1 MRKRVRQTKR
11 ERERKK
17 DRTRLEITHT
27 HTLSHTLIHTV
38 EGFCGGE
45 TVPCRR
51 TPPFFL
57 KRGLP
62 DHNGG
67 LEKRREEQEEE
78 GGEEAEEEEGMRRE
92 NTGQSFD
99 HVAAANRPSGLHHEA
114 DSEAG
119 I

>member
-1 MRKRVRQTKR
+1 MIGVGTSVHDGEWGGGERKRVRQR
-11 ERERKK
+11 EKERS
-17 DRTRLEITHT
+17 RREITDT
-27 HTLSHTLIHTV
+27 QYKT
-38 EGFCGGE
+38 CGGE

-67 LEKRREEQEEE
+67 LERK
-78 GGEEAEEEEGMRRE
+78 EEGMEGVRE
-92 NTGQSFD
+92 KEKVRTGQSFD
-99 HVAAANRPSGLHHEA
+99 HVAAANQLSVLHHEA
-114 DSEAG
+114 DSKAG

>member
-1 MRKRVRQTKR
+1 VREP
-11 ERERKK
+11 ERESERG
-17 DRTRLEITHT
+17 REEITHIT
-27 HTLSHTLIHTV
+27 QCKT
-38 EGFCGGE
+38 CRGE

-67 LEKRREEQEEE
+67 LERK
-78 GGEEAEEEEGMRRE
+78 EEEGMKGGVRKE
-92 NTGQSFD
+92 KEKTGQSFD
-99 HVAAANRPSGLHHEA
+99 RVAAANQPGRLHHEA
-114 DSEAG
+114 DSKAG